1 MFGVSWQEFR
11 RTFMTVVMTII
22 IIWILKE
29 ITQRYNV
36 PVVTDIIQKGA

>member
-1 MFGVSWQEFR
+1 LFGIGWAEFR
-11 RTFMTVVMTII
+11 RTFITVILTII

-36 PVVTDIIQKGA
+36 PVVTEIIQKGA